1 MAEII
6 VAIICNLIA
15 SLVLVSGVL
24 TSLKCGWKVALTKFL
39 LVGGGA
45 VGTFFLTPVLSN
57 KLLGITRSKVALES
71 VLSNYNIS

>member
-15 SLVLVSGVL
+15 ALVLVSGVL

-45 VGTFFLTPVLSN
+45 VGTFFLTPILSN
-57 KLLGITRSKVALES
+57 KLLGITYGDIALKT
-71 VLSNYNIS
+71 VLSN